1 MKNITH
7 CSIREIV
14 DYAPPLP
21 VSAYSNGMV
30 LWAFPALLKSTC
42 KLDVDFFP
50 WDQQTCE
57 LEFGSWTYDM
67 FQVSLHL
74 TNNRNCY
81 YWPGNSILLVR
92 TPEVCPNI
100 CVYYVFCMVHMLY
113 VLVLVVISH
122 WMFFHDDS
130 GCCIYVPVRLGWKRM
145 SPVKY
150 LSYIAIVVTLID
162 FNWQHT

>member
-1 MKNITH
+1 MKNISH

-81 YWPGNSILLVR
+81 Y
-92 TPEVCPNI
+92 
-100 CVYYVFCMVHMLY
+100 
-113 VLVLVVISH
+113 
-122 WMFFHDDS
+122 
-130 GCCIYVPVRLGWKRM
+130 
-145 SPVKY
+145 
-150 LSYIAIVVTLID
+150 
-162 FNWQHT
+162 